1 MALDEFDRAV
11 PASSSV
17 VIKGLDATTFSE
29 MEAFVRDL
37 ESRPTERLL
46 RDLPQLME
54 LSSTKVS
61 LVSYVLTSKYK
72 TGTPEE
78 RARFQDEVAAAAE
91 SVPAGETRD
100 RIAMVLQRLR

>member
-1 MALDEFDRAV
+1 MAFDEMDRGV
-11 PASSSV
+11 PASSV

-72 TGTPEE
+72 AGTPEE
-78 RARFQDEVAAAAE
+78 RALFQEKVAAAAE

-100 RIAMVLQRLR
+100 RISMILQRLR